1 MSSSEEEGEI
11 SGEPAVTIP
20 ECHSRPI
27 HQKHHGHN
35 PSYVLRV
42 LLRLKRQKL
51 RDFIGGPFATG
62 GIKGKTEI
70 GGNDCLKTEKIKRHC
85 PDIRVIKLFSPLPH
99 PQQTQTP
106 P

>member
-51 RDFIGGPFATG
+51 RDFIGGPFATWGINEKSQIG
-62 GIKGKTEI
+62 GI
-70 GGNDCLKTEKIKRHC
+70 DCLKPEKLKGQFADMRMINRFARKVR
-85 PDIRVIKLFSPLPH
+85 KLHL
-99 PQQTQTP
+99 
-106 P
+106 